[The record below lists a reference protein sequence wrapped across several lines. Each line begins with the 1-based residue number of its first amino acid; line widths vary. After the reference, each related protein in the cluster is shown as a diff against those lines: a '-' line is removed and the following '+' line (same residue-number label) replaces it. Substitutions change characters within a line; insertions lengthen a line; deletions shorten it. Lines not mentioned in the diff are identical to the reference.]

1 MRLLKYLFDSFIAY
15 GLARFDFK
23 GKKFLNFVLLLTIL
37 VPVQMIIV
45 PIMTNYSQLDV
56 IGILGL
62 LNRFT
67 GIDFAP

>member
-1 MRLLKYLFDSFIAY
+1 MALEAIDYKDSIISTVKYEIVSAVIEILICSFIAY

-45 PIMTNYSQLDV
+45 PL
-56 IGILGL
+56 
-62 LNRFT
+62 
-67 GIDFAP
+67 